1 MLKKVYL
8 AVWFFVGLAAMA
20 AYLAGFL
27 NSIGFIVL
35 GMVVLGMVFM
45 GIIAVLPTS
54 VGTYS
59 PTK

>member
-8 AVWFFVGLAAMA
+8 AVWFFVGFAAMA
-20 AYLAGFL
+20 AYLTGYL
-27 NSIGFIVL
+27 NSIAMIIL

-45 GIIAVLPTS
+45 GIIAVLPSS
-54 VGTYS
+54 VGAYS